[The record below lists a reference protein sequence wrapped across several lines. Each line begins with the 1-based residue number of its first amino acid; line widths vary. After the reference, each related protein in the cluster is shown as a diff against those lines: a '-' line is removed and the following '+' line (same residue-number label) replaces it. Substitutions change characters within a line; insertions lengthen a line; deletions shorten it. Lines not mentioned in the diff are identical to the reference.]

1 MSKGFDDTK
10 NGDLSKL
17 LQEAY
22 GSREDLAEV
31 LNLATEMLFYLEED
45 TFERRDVQNVAS
57 AIRLVRDI
65 LRQGN

>member
-1 MSKGFDDTK
+1 MSKGFDDKK

-57 AIRLVRDI
+57 AIRFVRDI